1 MPQCPGDR
9 HMESRVGA
17 CSQFVGG
24 GGGGLDLC
32 SFMAVERVPRLGLS
46 PSDPLGGESRRFGV
60 GTERN
65 DLLEVLF
72 HLPTPL
78 HLGNTQ
84 GPYCNP
90 KALRVCVPVSPMM
103 FVWRGAFPLCVIL
116 YV

>member
-1 MPQCPGDR
+1 MGLVLSLWGVGEGDWTFALLWQWKECPGWGFLLQTPW
-9 HMESRVGA
+9 EEKA
-17 CSQFVGG
+17 E
-24 GGGGLDLC
+24 DLGWGQREMTYWKSC
-32 SFMAVERVPRLGLS
+32 FTS
-46 PSDPLGGESRRFGV
+46 PP
-60 GTERN
+60 
-65 DLLEVLF
+65 
-72 HLPTPL
+72 PL